1 MNWKIINSKSEH
13 CSIGSKQR
21 KTKKKRK
28 WRNFNK
34 KNKMVSCVVEIRL
47 DLWNEMQIESSRAH
61 PETMRANRAIPW
73 LLYEFLSLFLLP
85 SFPFR
90 FADNSRINS
99 QQIEIKTGSIWMQFT
114 LSIHFVVTK
123 KKGWDQTWLENRIRK
138 KRKELFRSGKSIVI
152 LCFIFL
158 VLITKFHDLITDNCW
173 SNCRRKWFFF

>member
-1 MNWKIINSKSEH
+1 MFSKYTNQSYLYRCDIWIENIINSKCER

-21 KTKKKRK
+21 KMKNKKRK

-34 KNKMVSCVVEIRL
+34 KNKMVSYVVEIRL

-73 LLYEFLSLFLLP
+73 FLYEFPSLFLLP
-85 SFPFR
+85 SFPLR

-114 LSIHFVVTK
+114 LSIHSAVPK
-123 KKGWDQTWLENRIRK
+123 KKRRV
-138 KRKELFRSGKSIVI
+138 RSDWIGK
-152 LCFIFL
+152 
-158 VLITKFHDLITDNCW
+158 
-173 SNCRRKWFFF
+173 

>member
-1 MNWKIINSKSEH
+1 MKN
-13 CSIGSKQR
+13 
-21 KTKKKRK
+21 KKRK

-73 LLYEFLSLFLLP
+73 FLYEFPSLFLLP
-85 SFPFR
+85 LFPLR

-114 LSIHFVVTK
+114 LSIHSAVPK
-123 KKGWDQTWLENRIRK
+123 KKGGWDQIGLENRIRK
-138 KRKELFRSGKSIVI
+138 KLFRGGKSIV
-152 LCFIFL
+152 
-158 VLITKFHDLITDNCW
+158 VLRFSRIN
-173 SNCRRKWFFF
+173 

>member
-1 MNWKIINSKSEH
+1 MFSKYTNQSYLYRYDIWIEKIINSKCER

-21 KTKKKRK
+21 KMKNKKRK

-34 KNKMVSCVVEIRL
+34 KNKMVSYVVEIRL

-73 LLYEFLSLFLLP
+73 FLYEFPSLFLLP
-85 SFPFR
+85 SFPLR

-114 LSIHFVVTK
+114 LSIHSAVPK
-123 KKGWDQTWLENRIRK
+123 KKRRV
-138 KRKELFRSGKSIVI
+138 RSDWIGK
-152 LCFIFL
+152 
-158 VLITKFHDLITDNCW
+158 
-173 SNCRRKWFFF
+173 